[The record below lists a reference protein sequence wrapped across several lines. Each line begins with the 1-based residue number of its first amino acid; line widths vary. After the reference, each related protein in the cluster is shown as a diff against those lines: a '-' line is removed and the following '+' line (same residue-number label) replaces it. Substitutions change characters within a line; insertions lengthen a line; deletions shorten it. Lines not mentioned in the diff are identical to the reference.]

1 MYPPNWPP
9 YPNYPFQ
16 GPNQPTP
23 PFVYIPV
30 PVNSN
35 EEKKGKKSWMRRE
48 SKKNNPFKD
57 AIEFKEAY
65 EEFVKKY
72 AETKKEEKKDDKKG
86 PQVRTFNMLEM
97 LLLLT
102 ALGPF
107 VGMAW
112 KYAFTHMSP

>member
-9 YPNYPFQ
+9 QFNYPFQ
-16 GPNQPTP
+16 GPTQ

-48 SKKNNPFKD
+48 SKKSNPFEDAIKFKD
-57 AIEFKEAY
+57 AYDEFLKKY
-65 EEFVKKY
+65 EEK
-72 AETKKEEKKDDKKG
+72 KKEEKKEINKK
-86 PQVRTFNMLEM
+86 PEMKTFNMLEM